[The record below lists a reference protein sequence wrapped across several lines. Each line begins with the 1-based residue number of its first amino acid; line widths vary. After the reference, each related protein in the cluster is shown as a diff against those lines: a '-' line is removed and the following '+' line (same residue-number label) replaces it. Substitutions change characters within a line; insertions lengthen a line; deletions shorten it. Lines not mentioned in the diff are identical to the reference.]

1 MADKKLNAVST
12 ASDGAYIY
20 AEDASGNQI
29 KISKADLATVVAE
42 IIGFNNLHQFVPRDA
57 ISSGT
62 NLDGIKSQGIYR
74 VSGAVTQDNAPGAY
88 GVLSVMAFNVATVV
102 QLFASNGGTSFIR
115 VYWSD
120 GWSDWKGI

>member
-1 MADKKLNAVST
+1 MA
-12 ASDGAYIY
+12 G
-20 AEDASGNQI
+20 
-29 KISKADLATVVAE
+29 

-62 NLDGIKSQGIYR
+62 NFDGIKTQGIYR
-74 VSGAVTQDNAPGAY
+74 VSGADAQDNAPAEY